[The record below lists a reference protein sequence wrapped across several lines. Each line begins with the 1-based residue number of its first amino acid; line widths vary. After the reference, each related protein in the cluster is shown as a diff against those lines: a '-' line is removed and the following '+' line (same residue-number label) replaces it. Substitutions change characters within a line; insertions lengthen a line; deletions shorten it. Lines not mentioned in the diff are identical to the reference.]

1 MIFGIAA
8 SFMIIQ
14 DNIYVVIAGAV
25 LLFYKNV
32 LDKVD
37 GSLARAKGLD
47 SRRGRFYDSI
57 ADFIVTL
64 SVFTA
69 IGYKLSVSFQSFLI
83 IPVVFIAM
91 ISSMLQCSYFIYYQV
106 SFIKISGKN
115 TVNRIIERVTDED
128 LKNEDKITLLLQKIF
143 LVIYGWQDVLMYK
156 IDKWAFNRLQHF
168 SKEQTLAELWYKDK
182 KFLTMA
188 SFLSIG
194 THMFLISFCSV
205 FNGFELYLFLNLI
218 FLNLI
223 LIFSFI
229 YHYKSVKNRVRN

>member
-1 MIFGIAA
+1 MIFGISA

-14 DNIYVVIAGAV
+14 DNIFVVIIGAI

-57 ADFIVTL
+57 ADFVVTL
-64 SVFTA
+64 TVFSA
-69 IGYKLSVSFQSFLI
+69 MGYKLLVFYQSILI

-91 ISSMLQCSYFIYYQV
+91 IFSMLQCSYFIYYQV

-115 TVNRIIERVTDED
+115 TVNRILEQVTDED
-128 LKNEDKITLLLQKIF
+128 IINEDKITLVLQKIF
-143 LVIYGWQDVLMYK
+143 MLIYGWQDVLMYK
-156 IDKWAFNRLQHF
+156 IDKWAYNRLDYSSEKQSFH
-168 SKEQTLAELWYKDK
+168 ELWYKDRR
-182 KFLTMA
+182 FLTIA
-188 SFLSIG
+188 SLLSIG
-194 THMFLISFCSV
+194 THMVLIAICSI
-205 FNGFELYLFLNLI
+205 FKGFELYLFLNLI

-223 LIFSFI
+223 LTFCFI
-229 YHYKSVKNRVRN
+229 YHYKSVKNRIEY